1 MENKRDLASWVE
13 FLSQASI
20 PVLPQT
26 VRSLEE
32 ARQRIDFVSHRELS
46 DIVMRDPL
54 MALRVLTYSRA
65 FESKRQLQETSTV
78 AHALMVM
85 GVEPFFEYFKDL
97 VSVEGR
103 LNDRP
108 EAMIGLLFII
118 RRVQRAAK
126 YAYDWAAW
134 RRSQQVEEIYTSAL
148 LYDAAEMLMW
158 IYAPDESSL
167 ILRKQRADASLRSK
181 VAQQEIFGFTFDALQ
196 KALCE
201 VWDLPDLLSDRFN
214 PELNK
219 TANFLNVSL
228 AIDLARHS
236 ASGWENAALPDDFS
250 AIEKLLNINRDTLM
264 YRLGLKKDMG
274 AQ

>member
-1 MENKRDLASWVE
+1 MRNKRGLASWVE
-13 FLSQASI
+13 FLSEEAV

-26 VRSLEE
+26 VRSLDA
-32 ARQRIDFVSHRELS
+32 ARQRIDSVSHRELS

-54 MALRVLTYSRA
+54 MALRVLAYVSE
-65 FESKRQLQETSTV
+65 FESKRKLQETTTV

-85 GVEPFFEYFKDL
+85 GVEPFFEHFKDL
-97 VSVEGR
+97 VSVESKLHGK
-103 LNDRP
+103 P

-134 RRSQQVEEIYTSAL
+134 RRSQNVEEIYTSAL
-148 LYDAAEMLMW
+148 LYDAAEMMMW
-158 IYAPDESSL
+158 IYAPDESAM
-167 ILRKQRADASLRSK
+167 ILRRQQADSTLRSK
-181 VAQQEIFGFTFDALQ
+181 EAQQDVFGFKFTDLQ

-201 VWDLPDLLSDRFN
+201 AWDLPDLLSDRFD

-219 TANFLNVSL
+219 KPNFLNVSL

-236 ASGWENAALPDDFS
+236 AHGWENAALPDDFKS
-250 AIEKLLNINRDTLM
+250 IEELLNVNRDTLM

-274 AQ
+274 VS